1 VRRLR
6 DWERTRRRLEDAV
19 LDAFALGRVRS
30 RAEIVARIDAVGPLE
45 VRRAAR
51 MLAERPAVAIA
62 GKLKKG
68 SAPEK
73 ARALFDER

>member
-6 DWERTRRRLEDAV
+6 DWERTSRRLEDAV
-19 LDAFALGRVRS
+19 LDVFALGRVRP
-30 RAEIVARIDAVGPLE
+30 RAEIAARIEAVGPME
-45 VRRAAR
+45 VRRAFAR

-68 SAPEK
+68 LPEK

>member
-1 VRRLR
+1 
-6 DWERTRRRLEDAV
+6 
-19 LDAFALGRVRS
+19 
-30 RAEIVARIDAVGPLE
+30 
-45 VRRAAR
+45 VRRAFAG

-68 SAPEK
+68 LPEK